1 MIPTRP
7 NTRLSAINGCTL
19 KTAARAFSD
28 APRLA
33 NPNAV
38 PARTE
43 ALLKRNSSPPPI
55 RGRWREAPEGALRV
69 GEACNLD
76 LTPAA
81 PADYKRPDKYR
92 LAHHCFQESAH
103 ENRSE
108 L

>member
-19 KTAARAFSD
+19 KTAARAFSEHR
-28 APRLA
+28 ASRAQTPCPRE
-33 NPNAV
+33 P
-38 PARTE
+38 R
-43 ALLKRNSSPPPI
+43 RCSSATVILPRF